1 MRNLKHLLYI
11 LSVLE
16 PEELQAF
23 MHNYNLKDSQDILG
37 FILEDCL
44 EHRQIDE
51 VINEVELNSP
61 SLKFWS
67 ND

>member
-1 MRNLKHLLYI
+1 MSNLKHLLCI

-23 MHNYNLKDSQDILG
+23 MQNYDLKDCQNLLA

-44 EHRQIDE
+44 EHNNMDE

-61 SLKFWS
+61 SLNFYS
-67 ND
+67 NE

>member
-11 LSVLE
+11 LSALE
-16 PEELQAF
+16 SEEFEAF
-23 MHNYNLKDSQDILG
+23 MSNYNLKDCQDILG

-44 EHRQIDE
+44 EHKNINE

-61 SLKFWS
+61 SLNFW
-67 ND
+67 NE

>member
-23 MHNYNLKDSQDILG
+23 MNNYDLKDSQDILG

-51 VINEVELNSP
+51 VISEVELNSP
-61 SLKFWS
+61 SLKFW
-67 ND
+67 DYE

>member
-23 MHNYNLKDSQDILG
+23 MQNYDLKDSQDILG

-61 SLKFWS
+61 SLKFW
-67 ND
+67 DYE

>member
-1 MRNLKHLLYI
+1 MSNLKHLLCI

-16 PEELQAF
+16 PEEFQLF
-23 MHNYNLKDSQDILG
+23 MQNYDLKDCQNLLA

-44 EHRQIDE
+44 EHNNMDE
-51 VINEVELNSP
+51 VINEVEFNSP
-61 SLKFWS
+61 SLNFWS

>member
-1 MRNLKHLLYI
+1 MDNLKHLLYI

-23 MHNYNLKDSQDILG
+23 MQNYNLKDSQDILG

-44 EHRQIDE
+44 EHNEIEE
-51 VINEVELNSP
+51 VINEVEFNSP
-61 SLKFWS
+61 SLNIWYE
-67 ND
+67 